1 MTGDAARGRWGG
13 GAPSSEPDGGERRDV
28 RTLRAMRMSSLERRR
43 TTMSRIFKQ
52 FLVPL
57 LAGFALTLL
66 VHAQDQTGFISI
78 DCGLAENS
86 TYSEKKTT
94 IDYISDA
101 TFIDTGERKLVLPEN
116 RNGYQQPYWSL
127 RSFPEGTRNC
137 YKIDVKSGTKYL
149 IRASFF
155 YGNYDGENKLP
166 EFELHL
172 GPNLWD
178 SVSLED
184 ATSTTDRE
192 LIHYVPAKRNY
203 LHVCV
208 VKTGSGVPFIS
219 TIELRPLSYRT
230 YQTQTG
236 SLALYTRLDTG
247 QIAPNLTAYRYP
259 FDMHDRFWYSYSRED
274 WVQLSTSS
282 IIDLNRNNFY
292 QPASD
297 VMRTAATPKLA
308 TDDLIFSWLPA
319 NKNVEFYVYMHFAE
333 VEEHP
338 ANQSRQPEITRNGEL
353 FYGPFAPDYLE
364 TYTVWSTKAMSGQYN
379 FSVRKGVGNSDLQPI
394 LNAIEIFTVKEFS
407 EQETNQDDV
416 NAITKIKVAYK
427 IEKDWQGDPC
437 LPKNYLWEGLNCS
450 YSLDDS
456 QRIIYLDLSSSRLT
470 GEIDGSISTLTMIQ
484 TLDLSNNNLT
494 GPIPDFLSQMSNLN
508 VLNLE
513 NNKLT
518 GSVPNGLTERA
529 QNGLLLLSLCN
540 NPNLSENV
548 SCKKKEEAEF
558 RYSHSRVNHRNFSPP
573 VNSSN
578 YLLPPEEGKT
588 AWSCHRG
595 TIPQWVSRT

>member
-1 MTGDAARGRWGG
+1 
-13 GAPSSEPDGGERRDV
+13 
-28 RTLRAMRMSSLERRR
+28 
-43 TTMSRIFKQ
+43 MSRIFKQ

-66 VHAQDQTGFISI
+66 VHAQDQTGMITLLLCQKFIQNEYQIQVNLNVSISGFISI

-247 QIAPNLTAYRYP
+247 QIAPNLTAYR
-259 FDMHDRFWYSYSRED
+259 
-274 WVQLSTSS
+274 
-282 IIDLNRNNFY
+282 
-292 QPASD
+292 
-297 VMRTAATPKLA
+297 
-308 TDDLIFSWLPA
+308 
-319 NKNVEFYVYMHFAE
+319 
-333 VEEHP
+333 
-338 ANQSRQPEITRNGEL
+338 
-353 FYGPFAPDYLE
+353 
-364 TYTVWSTKAMSGQYN
+364 
-379 FSVRKGVGNSDLQPI
+379 
-394 LNAIEIFTVKEFS
+394 
-407 EQETNQDDV
+407 
-416 NAITKIKVAYK
+416 
-427 IEKDWQGDPC
+427 
-437 LPKNYLWEGLNCS
+437 
-450 YSLDDS
+450 
-456 QRIIYLDLSSSRLT
+456 
-470 GEIDGSISTLTMIQ
+470 
-484 TLDLSNNNLT
+484 
-494 GPIPDFLSQMSNLN
+494 
-508 VLNLE
+508 
-513 NNKLT
+513 
-518 GSVPNGLTERA
+518 
-529 QNGLLLLSLCN
+529 
-540 NPNLSENV
+540 
-548 SCKKKEEAEF
+548 
-558 RYSHSRVNHRNFSPP
+558 
-573 VNSSN
+573 
-578 YLLPPEEGKT
+578 
-588 AWSCHRG
+588 
-595 TIPQWVSRT
+595 